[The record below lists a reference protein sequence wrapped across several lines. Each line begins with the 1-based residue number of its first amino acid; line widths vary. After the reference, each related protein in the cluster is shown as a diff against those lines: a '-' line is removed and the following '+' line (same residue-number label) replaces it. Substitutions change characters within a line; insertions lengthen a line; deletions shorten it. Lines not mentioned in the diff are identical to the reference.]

1 MKLIM
6 YLVYPPTYPR
16 RLADKSLNGSNK
28 MVLMD
33 NTYKID
39 AKLDLSFKKS
49 STNPKY

>member
-1 MKLIM
+1 
-6 YLVYPPTYPR
+6 
-16 RLADKSLNGSNK
+16 

-49 STNPKY
+49 STNPKYWQRICYVPVGDIFG